1 MNLLINETLKQNELL
16 FKKLKFF
23 TVVLVVIYFIQ
34 STLYIT
40 CTQNELLNILGTTE
54 MACSLLCS

>member
-40 CTQNELLNILGTTE
+40 CTQNEL
-54 MACSLLCS
+54 

>member
-1 MNLLINETLKQNELL
+1 MSLLINETLKENELL